1 MSLVNDMLRDLDSR
15 QRDGARSAVP
25 REKLI
30 PAADQRRK
38 SEAKSRVSK
47 WVLPLLIVVIA
58 AGGVQFWRMQQV
70 QQGAAVV
77 PQPLAETPASVVVEQ
92 PAPVAAPVA
101 EPQIDPALLAE
112 MERMSQRMQEL
123 EERNIALQQQLVQS
137 ATAAL
142 GEATQVAV
150 SQADAIALEPGEVD
164 MPASAAVPA
173 AAVAVQPAPALNDTG
188 LAAPAVAG
196 AVMETPVQAGLAPD
210 AVPQDAAAA
219 DASSLVRMP
228 TQMNFRELDRQQ
240 VQQALVLWQQGQQGG
255 ALALLRDFAAANPAA
270 HQSREMLAKLM
281 LQQGD
286 MIGAMEQADIG
297 LGIQQ
302 DHYGYKKVK
311 ARVLMAAGVP
321 AEAAELL
328 ALRAPSLASDS
339 EYHELLAASRLASQK
354 YDEALVSYEAL
365 AASAP
370 QDARWWYGVAASQD
384 ALGRSFEAVQSY
396 ERALQ
401 LPGLTP
407 ALRQNSQQRI
417 ASIRQN

>member
-30 PAADQRRK
+30 PASDKPRK
-38 SEAKSRVSK
+38 SDKKARVGK
-47 WVLPLLIVVIA
+47 WLLPLLIVVIA
-58 AGGVQFWRMQQV
+58 VAGVQLWRMQQV
-70 QQGAAVV
+70 QEGAAVV
-77 PQPLAETPASVVVEQ
+77 PEPVAQTSAPVVVEQ
-92 PAPVAAPVA
+92 PAPVAAAVA
-101 EPQIDPALLAE
+101 EPQIDPAILAE
-112 MERMSQRMQEL
+112 IERMSQRMQEL

-142 GEATQVAV
+142 GEATQAAVA
-150 SQADAIALEPGEVD
+150 QADAIALEPD
-164 MPASAAVPA
+164 APAVSSAAASPVLDAETAAGLPEPGQLDPAQPA
-173 AAVAVQPAPALNDTG
+173 AAPALAEQ
-188 LAAPAVAG
+188 AAVVPEAAQPDGAPEPSTLSRLPA
-196 AVMETPVQAGLAPD
+196 
-210 AVPQDAAAA
+210 
-219 DASSLVRMP
+219 
-228 TQMNFRELDRQQ
+228 QMNFREVDRQQ
-240 VQQALVLWQQGQQGG
+240 VQQALVLWQQGQQEG
-255 ALALLRDFAAANPAA
+255 AMVLLREFAAANPAA
-270 HQSREMLAKLM
+270 HQSREMLAKLL

-286 MIGAMEQADIG
+286 MIAAMEQADVG

-328 ALRAPSLASDS
+328 AVRAPSLTSDS

-354 YDEALVSYEAL
+354 YEEALDSYEAL
-365 AASAP
+365 AANAP

>member
-30 PAADQRRK
+30 PASDRPRK
-38 SEAKSRVSK
+38 SDKKSRAGK
-47 WVLPLLIVVIA
+47 WVLPLVIVVMA
-58 AGGVQFWRMQQV
+58 AAGVQFWRMQQV
-70 QQGAAVV
+70 QEGATVA
-77 PQPLAETPASVVVEQ
+77 PAPLAQTSTPIVVEQ
-92 PAPVAAPVA
+92 PAPAVAA
-101 EPQIDPALLAE
+101 EPQLDPAILAE

-123 EERNIALQQQLVQS
+123 EERNIALQQQLVLS

-142 GEATQVAV
+142 GEATQAAV
-150 SQADAIALEPGEVD
+150 SQADAIALEPQELQATVSTE
-164 MPASAAVPA
+164 PTA
-173 AAVAVQPAPALNDTG
+173 AAVVQPEQAPAIPES
-188 LAAPAVAG
+188 AAPAVAG
-196 AVMETPVQAGLAPD
+196 AVMETPVQPGPVADVSA
-210 AVPQDAAAA
+210 QDADPA

-228 TQMNFRELDRQQ
+228 AQMNFREVDRQQ
-240 VQQALVLWQQGQQGG
+240 VQQALVLWQQGQQDG
-255 ALALLRDFAAANPAA
+255 ALDLLRSFAAANPAA

-328 ALRAPSLASDS
+328 AVRAPSLASDS

-354 YDEALVSYEAL
+354 YEDALVSYEAL
-365 AASAP
+365 AAAAP

-384 ALGRSFEAVQSY
+384 AMGRSFEAVQTY

>member
-1 MSLVNDMLRDLDSR
+1 VSLVNDMLRDLDSR
-15 QRDGARSAVP
+15 QRDGARNAVP

-30 PAADQRRK
+30 PATDKRPKAGG
-38 SEAKSRVSK
+38 KSRAAR
-47 WVLPLLIVVIA
+47 WALPLVIVVIA
-58 AGGVQFWRMQQV
+58 AAGVQFWRMQQV
-70 QQGAAVV
+70 QQGLAVV
-77 PQPLAETPASVVVEQ
+77 PTPVAQAPVVPAAEQ
-92 PAPVAAPVA
+92 PVAMSAAQP
-101 EPQIDPALLAE
+101 PIDPAILVE

-142 GEATQVAV
+142 GEATQAAV
-150 SQADAIALEPGEVD
+150 SQADAIALEPDEAE
-164 MPASAAVPA
+164 MPVSALPAA
-173 AAVAVQPAPALNDTG
+173 AAVAEQPEPGLNNA

-196 AVMETPVQAGLAPD
+196 VVMEAPVQSGP
-210 AVPQDAAAA
+210 AV

-228 TQMNFRELDRQQ
+228 AQMNFREMDRQQ

-255 ALALLRDFAAANPAA
+255 ALGLLRQFAAANPAA

-328 ALRAPSLASDS
+328 ALRAPSLVSDS

-401 LPGLTP
+401 LPGLTS